1 MNLEYIYIFFLN
13 DITEKNELFHNILM
27 HWDGAV
33 YMHLSI
39 CLSINIIYNITKW
52 TCVHTF
58 WTQHTPRLIIIMMKP
73 GHDMSF
79 FFKPSRIPV
88 NHEHD
93 SFLVKR
99 KKWKPQ
105 IKCYLVNVV
114 YQIITCYTNISNNY
128 LKPRMKPSRIPGNHE
143 QWLHAYI
150 VHSTLF
156 SATCS
161 SSTP

>member
-1 MNLEYIYIFFLN
+1 
-13 DITEKNELFHNILM
+13 
-27 HWDGAV
+27 
-33 YMHLSI
+33 
-39 CLSINIIYNITKW
+39 
-52 TCVHTF
+52 
-58 WTQHTPRLIIIMMKP
+58 MMKP

-114 YQIITCYTNISNNY
+114 YQIITCYTNISNNS

-161 SSTP
+161 SSTSINTSMHIIPLLPSFAIPLSIHNAYPGSIRRMSFLVIMMKPGHDMSFFSFFCRRSVRPH